1 MTREEFESL
10 IHPTYLTFETFKSSL
25 KSQFNKSI
33 PNINVD
39 SVIFQEVLIIS
50 DNDAAYSLGT
60 NKCAVFLNYTLITT
74 NLLTTTTDLA
84 NNTIF
89 ISNAYPGLICT
100 KNITP
105 SPSFTPSSYIFL
117 IFRFN

>member
-50 DNDAAYSLGT
+50 DNDLAYSLGT
-60 NKCAVFLNYTLITT
+60 NKCAVFLNYSVMSL
-74 NLLTTTTDLA
+74 NPLTTTTDLA
-84 NNTIF
+84 NNTI
-89 ISNAYPGLICT
+89 NLVDAYPGLICT
-100 KNITP
+100 KSI
-105 SPSFTPSSYIFL
+105 SPTISNFPSSYVFL